1 MTEITEQRFLE
12 WGLIV
17 MRETE
22 MINIMERD
30 RDYSKSND
38 MEMLEVIWG

>member
-1 MTEITEQRFLE
+1 
-12 WGLIV
+12 